1 MNLVLKC
8 LNTRARRLKTGLACL
23 VRARAGR
30 LLNVCEGV
38 RFIKTAVALQK
49 MNLQL
54 RRSSYK
60 LAPANQ
66 IGPVS
71 DWMVI

>member
-1 MNLVLKC
+1 
-8 LNTRARRLKTGLACL
+8 
-23 VRARAGR
+23 
-30 LLNVCEGV
+30 
-38 RFIKTAVALQK
+38 

-66 IGPVS
+66 IGPVL

>member
-1 MNLVLKC
+1 MF
-8 LNTRARRLKTGLACL
+8 
-23 VRARAGR
+23 
-30 LLNVCEGV
+30 CEGV
-38 RFIKTAVALQK
+38 RLIKTAVALQK
-49 MNLQL
+49 WTYKL

-66 IGPVS
+66 IGPVL